1 MTSWQRVIRNL
12 AMAFAILLAVGII
25 GGILSVIGVFGFIFD
40 GGDVTQDTK
49 SYAITQ
55 NITDLKVEV
64 GAADFTIING
74 EKFAV
79 ESNLKNLN
87 VDERSGKLI
96 IKEDNKFRWNNNNIT
111 LTLTIPADFVFEDA
125 DIVTGAGQLNV
136 DTLCANSLRLNLGAG
151 EVIIGELSANSQSKI
166 EGGAGAITING
177 GVLYNLDLDMGV
189 GELNLTSCLLGDSEL
204 NQGVGQT
211 NLTLTGNKDDYRLDF
226 DKGLGSISVDGQKM
240 SNDSVYGNGQN
251 KVDIDGGV
259 GEIKVNFSK

>member
-1 MTSWQRVIRNL
+1 MNL
-12 AMAFAILLAVGII
+12 
-25 GGILSVIGVFGFIFD
+25 
-40 GGDVTQDTK
+40 
-49 SYAITQ
+49 
-55 NITDLKVEV
+55 
-64 GAADFTIING
+64 
-74 EKFAV
+74 
-79 ESNLKNLN
+79 
-87 VDERSGKLI
+87 
-96 IKEDNKFRWNNNNIT
+96 
-111 LTLTIPADFVFEDA
+111 
-125 DIVTGAGQLNV
+125 

-177 GVLYNLDLDMGV
+177 GVLYNLDLDMGE